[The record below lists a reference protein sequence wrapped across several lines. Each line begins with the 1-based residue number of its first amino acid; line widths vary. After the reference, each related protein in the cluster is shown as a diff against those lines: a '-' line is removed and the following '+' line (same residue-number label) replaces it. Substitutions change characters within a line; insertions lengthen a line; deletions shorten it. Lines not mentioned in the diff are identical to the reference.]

1 MKRISTSLFLAA
13 IAFAGVSCKSNDSTV
28 SANPYEDNPYYGPQS
43 TGTTTTSGDY
53 ATVTPAAPTQ
63 NYTAPAP
70 AAPAYTPPAAPA
82 YTPPAAPA
90 YTPPA
95 APATNYGGASSHV
108 VSKGDTLYNLS
119 RRYGTSVAA
128 IQAANGLP
136 DNLIRLGTTLNI
148 PRG

>member
-1 MKRISTSLFLAA
+1 MKRISTALFLAA
-13 IAFAGVSCKSNDSTV
+13 IAFAGVSCKSDDSTV

-43 TGTTTTSGDY
+43 TGSTAASGDY

-63 NYTAPAP
+63 NYTAP
-70 AAPAYTPPAAPA
+70 APA

-95 APATNYGGASSHV
+95 APATNYGGTSSHL

-119 RRYGTSVAA
+119 KRYGTSVAA

>member
-1 MKRISTSLFLAA
+1 MKRLTTALFASA
-13 IAFAGVSCKSNDSTV
+13 VAFAGVSCKSTTDTA

-43 TGTTTTSGDY
+43 TTTSTGDY
-53 ATVTPAAPTQ
+53 AVVAPAAPVD

-70 AAPAYTPPAAPA
+70 AAPAPSYTPPAAPA
-82 YTPPAAPA
+82 PA
-90 YTPPA
+90 PA
-95 APATNYGGASSHV
+95 APATNYGGTSSHV

-128 IQAANGLP
+128 IQSANGMN
-136 DNLIRLGTTLNI
+136 DTTIVLGRSLNI